1 MLLRSI
7 AIPARTHYYLYEY
20 NVLPS
25 VAAKCCSVLFGSL
38 LFFCFSRFVL
48 SAGTNG

>member
-25 VAAKCCSVLFGSL
+25 VAAKCCSVLFAFL
-38 LFFCFSRFVL
+38 LFSLRIVL